1 MQLTFLIIGI
11 ILTAAI
17 VFVIWVI
24 SDTNGSGY
32 ELYAFLINGRNEHYE
47 LTMFNNKTQEWSVT
61 LNIEQYIKLS
71 SVFSMSRIDGNK
83 PFQTCEYY
91 SYLRCDKTTASKI
104 RFYIDRII

>member
-17 VFVIWVI
+17 IFVIWVI

-32 ELYAFLINGRNEHYE
+32 ELYAFVKRGRDTYYE
-47 LTMFNNKTQEWSVT
+47 LALFNNKTLEWSET
-61 LNIEQYIKLS
+61 LTIEQYIKLS
-71 SVFSMSRIDGNK
+71 SVFNMSRINGDK

-91 SYLRCDKTTASKI
+91 SYLRCNKATASKI
-104 RFYIDRII
+104 RFYIDNII